1 MRNESIE
8 RIISIAQKEKFH
20 ILRDPYALAIAIVV
34 PLFIVLVFGFV
45 IDFDVKDIPIA
56 YQDQSQ
62 STQSRDFLQKLDNSG
77 YFKIKEKLYSTE
89 DAFKEIEN
97 SNVLLNNIYIE
108 KMIQINE
115 VFYRHGQRQHHVTGK
130 KTLKKIMKHYSIQ
143 KLFYY
148 LNFLLML
155 REKIYFLLYF

>member
-62 STQSRDFLQKLDNSG
+62 STQSRDFLQKLRILD
-77 YFKIKEKLYSTE
+77 
-89 DAFKEIEN
+89 
-97 SNVLLNNIYIE
+97 
-108 KMIQINE
+108 
-115 VFYRHGQRQHHVTGK
+115 
-130 KTLKKIMKHYSIQ
+130 TLKSKKNFIALKMLLK
-143 KLFYY
+143 KLK
-148 LNFLLML
+148 MVM
-155 REKIYFLLYF
+155 